1 MSRWAGILPTF
12 QHVFLAITSV
22 MALMFKQFVIL
33 GADSHINHAVVLEE
47 LVIVGLSIEVH

>member
-12 QHVFLAITSV
+12 QHIFLAITSV

-33 GADSHINHAVVLEE
+33 GTDSHINHAVVLEE